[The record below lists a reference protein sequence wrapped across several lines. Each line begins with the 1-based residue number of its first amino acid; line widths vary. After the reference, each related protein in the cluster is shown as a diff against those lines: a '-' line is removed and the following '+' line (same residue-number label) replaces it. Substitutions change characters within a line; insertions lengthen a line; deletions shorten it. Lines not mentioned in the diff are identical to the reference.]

1 MGPARGVPEESK
13 KWKSTR
19 ENNQTSYQFKKGG
32 ASNSSSKLF
41 SMKESIAKKAS
52 NNLAQPNN

>member
-1 MGPARGVPEESK
+1 MGPARGGLEESK

-19 ENNQTSYQFKKGG
+19 ESQFKNGG

-41 SMKESIAKKAS
+41 SMKETIAKKAS
-52 NNLAQPNN
+52 NNLA